1 MPNTNYTLNYPILID
16 SMQKYMLRT
25 DDPFVDQIPYLIQ
38 QGIIR
43 IYNNAKDLGFEIRTE
58 IVNNTVGSSSIR
70 KPGNWRETV
79 SILMFDN
86 ATRTASYLLPR
97 SREFNLTYWPAGY
110 LNLTGRPKYYNDGVH
125 NLNNVDIANTY
136 GQFYWNVIP
145 NLDQAYTFDIIYLGI
160 PLFDANN
167 PTNFLTQR
175 YPNLLL
181 YSCLIE
187 ACLFLDDEE
196 KRNKY
201 QTMFDQE
208 LDTINRMNTGRSAD
222 RTVIRDNN

>member
-1 MPNTNYTLNYPILID
+1 MAMTYEGLANDLTL
-16 SMQKYMLRT
+16 YMLRT
-25 DDPFVDQIPYLIQ
+25 DQPFVAKLPDLIQ

-43 IYNNAKDLGFEIRTE
+43 VYNNAKDLGFEIRTE

-110 LNLTGRPKYYNDGVH
+110 LNMTGRPKYYSDGVF

-136 GQFYWNVIP
+136 GEFYWNIIP

-160 PLFDANN
+160 PLFNADN
-167 PTNFLTQR
+167 PVNFLTQR

-201 QTMFDQE
+201 QSMFDQE
-208 LDTINRMNTGRSAD
+208 LETINRMNTDRSAD
-222 RTVIRDNN
+222 RTVIRANN

>member
-1 MPNTNYTLNYPILID
+1 MAMTYEGLANDLSL
-16 SMQKYMLRT
+16 YMLRT
-25 DDPFVDQIPYLIQ
+25 DQPFVAKIPDLIQ
-38 QGIIR
+38 QGTIR
-43 IYNNAKDLGFEIRTE
+43 VYNNAKDLGFEIRYKLVTDNGA
-58 IVNNTVGSSSIR
+58 IGTSSII
-70 KPGNWRETV
+70 KPGNWRETI

-86 ATRTASYLLPR
+86 ATQTTSYLLPR
-97 SREFNLTYWPAGY
+97 SREFCLTYWNIQQGT
-110 LNLTGRPKYYNDGVH
+110 TGRPKYYADSV
-125 NLNNVDIANTY
+125 LNNNNEDLRNTY
-136 GQFYWNVIP
+136 GEFYWTVVP
-145 NLDQAYTFDIIYLGI
+145 NLNQAYTFNIQYLGI
-160 PLFDANN
+160 PLFNADN

>member
-1 MPNTNYTLNYPILID
+1 MTYEGLANDLSL
-16 SMQKYMLRT
+16 YMLRT
-25 DDPFVDQIPYLIQ
+25 DQPFVAKIPDLIQ
-38 QGIIR
+38 QGTIR
-43 IYNNAKDLGFEIRTE
+43 VYNNAKDLGFEIRTE
-58 IVNNTVGSSSIR
+58 IVNNTVDSSSIR
-70 KPGNWRETV
+70 KPGNWRETI

-86 ATRTASYLLPR
+86 ATQTTSYLLPR
-97 SREFNLTYWPAGY
+97 SREFCLTYWNNQQGT
-110 LNLTGRPKYYNDGVH
+110 TGRPKYYADSV
-125 NLNNVDIANTY
+125 LNNNNEDLRNTY
-136 GQFYWNVIP
+136 GEFYWTVVP
-145 NLDQAYTFDIIYLGI
+145 NLDQAYTFNIQYLGI
-160 PLFDANN
+160 PLFNADN

>member
-1 MPNTNYTLNYPILID
+1 MAMTYEGLANDLTL
-16 SMQKYMLRT
+16 YMLRT
-25 DDPFVDQIPYLIQ
+25 DQPFVAKLPDLIQ

-43 IYNNAKDLGFEIRTE
+43 VYNNAKDLGFEIVIRIDNVVAGT
-58 IVNNTVGSSSIR
+58 TVIA
-70 KPGNWRETV
+70 KPGNWRETI
-79 SILMFDN
+79 SIQMINPDTTDITF
-86 ATRTASYLLPR
+86 LLPR
-97 SREFNLTYWPAGY
+97 GFEFCKTTWPY
-110 LNLTGRPKYYNDGVH
+110 YYNTNIRSKPKFYSDTFG
-125 NLNNVDIANTY
+125 NLNNADVNNTY
-136 GQFYWNVIP
+136 GNMGWLISPTTDRIYNFTIV
-145 NLDQAYTFDIIYLGI
+145 YLGI
-160 PLFDANN
+160 PLFNADR
-167 PTNFLTQR
+167 PVNFLTQR

-208 LDTINRMNTGRSAD
+208 LETINRMNTGRSAD

>member
-1 MPNTNYTLNYPILID
+1 MAMTYQGLANDLSL
-16 SMQKYMLRT
+16 YMLRT
-25 DDPFVDQIPYLIQ
+25 DQPFVAKIPDLIQ

-43 IYNNAKDLGFEIRTE
+43 VYNNAKDLGFGIRYELVTDNGA
-58 IVNNTVGSSSIR
+58 IGTSSVR
-70 KPGNWRETV
+70 KPGNWRETI

-86 ATRTASYLLPR
+86 ATQTTSYLLPR
-97 SREFNLTYWPAGY
+97 SREFCLTYWNNQQGT
-110 LNLTGRPKYYNDGVH
+110 TGRPKYYADSV
-125 NLNNVDIANTY
+125 LNNNNEDLTNTY
-136 GQFYWNVIP
+136 GEFYWTVVP
-145 NLDQAYTFDIIYLGI
+145 NLDQAYTFNIQYLGI
-160 PLFDANN
+160 PLFNADN

>member
-1 MPNTNYTLNYPILID
+1 MAMTYEGLANDLTL
-16 SMQKYMLRT
+16 YMLRT
-25 DDPFVDQIPYLIQ
+25 DQPFVAKLPDLIQ

-43 IYNNAKDLGFEIRTE
+43 VYNNAKDLGFEIRTE
-58 IVNNTVGSSSIR
+58 IVNNTVGSSTIR

-110 LNLTGRPKYYNDGVH
+110 LNMTGRPKYYSDGVY

-136 GQFYWNVIP
+136 GEFYWNIIP
-145 NLDQAYTFDIIYLGI
+145 NLDQTYTFDIIYLGI
-160 PLFDANN
+160 PLFNAAN

-201 QTMFDQE
+201 QSMFDQE
-208 LDTINRMNTGRSAD
+208 LETINRMNTDRSAD
-222 RTVIRDNN
+222 RTVIRANN

>member
-1 MPNTNYTLNYPILID
+1 MAMTYEGLANDLSL
-16 SMQKYMLRT
+16 YMLRT
-25 DDPFVDQIPYLIQ
+25 DQPFVAKIPDLIQ
-38 QGIIR
+38 QGTIR
-43 IYNNAKDLGFEIRTE
+43 VYNNAKDLGFEIRTE
-58 IVNNTVGSSSIR
+58 IVNNNVGSSSIR
-70 KPGNWRETV
+70 KPGNWRETIG
-79 SILMFDN
+79 ILMFDN
-86 ATRTASYLLPR
+86 ATQATSYLLPR
-97 SREFNLTYWPAGY
+97 SREFCLTYWNNQQGT
-110 LNLTGRPKYYNDGVH
+110 TGRPKYYADSV
-125 NLNNVDIANTY
+125 LNNNNEDLRNTY
-136 GQFYWNVIP
+136 GEFYWTVVP
-145 NLDQAYTFDIIYLGI
+145 NLDQAYTFNIQYLGI
-160 PLFDANN
+160 PLFNADN

>member
-1 MPNTNYTLNYPILID
+1 MAMTYEGLANDLSL
-16 SMQKYMLRT
+16 YMLRT
-25 DDPFVDQIPYLIQ
+25 DQPFVAKIPDLIQ
-38 QGIIR
+38 QGTIR
-43 IYNNAKDLGFEIRTE
+43 VYNNAKDLGFEIRTE
-58 IVNNTVGSSSIR
+58 IVNNNVGSSSIR
-70 KPGNWRETV
+70 KPGNWRETIG
-79 SILMFDN
+79 ILMFDN
-86 ATRTASYLLPR
+86 ATQATSYLLPR
-97 SREFNLTYWPAGY
+97 SREFCLTYWNNQQGT
-110 LNLTGRPKYYNDGVH
+110 TGRPKYYADSV
-125 NLNNVDIANTY
+125 LNNNNEDLRNTY
-136 GQFYWNVIP
+136 GEFYWTVVP
-145 NLDQAYTFDIIYLGI
+145 NLDQAYTFNIQYLGI
-160 PLFDANN
+160 PLFNADN

-208 LDTINRMNTGRSAD
+208 LETINRMNTGRSAD

>member
-1 MPNTNYTLNYPILID
+1 MAMTYEGLANDLTL
-16 SMQKYMLRT
+16 YMLRT
-25 DDPFVDQIPYLIQ
+25 DQPFVAKIPDLIQ
-38 QGIIR
+38 QGTIR
-43 IYNNAKDLGFEIRTE
+43 VYNNAKDLGFEIRTE

-70 KPGNWRETV
+70 KPGNWRETI

-86 ATRTASYLLPR
+86 ATQTTSYLLPR
-97 SREFNLTYWPAGY
+97 SREFCLTYWNNQQG
-110 LNLTGRPKYYNDGVH
+110 NTGRPKYYADSV
-125 NLNNVDIANTY
+125 LNNNNEDLTNTY
-136 GQFYWNVIP
+136 GKFYWTVVP
-145 NLDQAYTFDIIYLGI
+145 NLDQAYTFNIQYLGI
-160 PLFDANN
+160 PLFNADN

>member
-1 MPNTNYTLNYPILID
+1 MTMTYEGLANDLTL
-16 SMQKYMLRT
+16 YMLRS
-25 DDPFVDQIPYLIQ
+25 DQPFVAKLPDLIQ

-43 IYNNAKDLGFEIRTE
+43 VYNNAKDLGFEIRTE
-58 IVNNTVGSSSIR
+58 IVNNTIGSSSIK
-70 KPGNWRETV
+70 KPGNWRETI

-86 ATRTASYLLPR
+86 ATQTASYLLPR

-110 LNLTGRPKYYNDGVH
+110 QNETGRPKYYSDGVY

-136 GQFYWNVIP
+136 GNFYWNVIP

-160 PLFDANN
+160 PLFNADN
-167 PTNFLTQR
+167 PVNFLTQR

-187 ACLFLDDEE
+187 ASIFLDNED

-201 QTMFDQE
+201 QMMFKEE
-208 LDTINRMNTGRSAD
+208 LDTINRMNSDRSAD
-222 RTVIRDNN
+222 RTIVRDNN

>member
-1 MPNTNYTLNYPILID
+1 MPNTNYTLSYPILIE

-38 QGIIR
+38 QGTIR
-43 IYNNAKDLGFEIRTE
+43 VYNNAKDLGFEIITTFRNIPAGTF
-58 IVNNTVGSSSIR
+58 VLD
-70 KPGNWRETV
+70 KPGNWLETISIQMYDANFSV
-79 SILMFDN
+79 SF
-86 ATRTASYLLPR
+86 LLPR
-97 SREFNLTYWPAGY
+97 SYDFCRTYWPFYQNTTRAK
-110 LNLTGRPKYYNDGVH
+110 PKYYADH
-125 NLNNVDIANTY
+125 TTNLNNNQLPNTY
-136 GQFYWNVIP
+136 GRFKWFFAPVSDAVYNFDVI
-145 NLDQAYTFDIIYLGI
+145 YRGI
-160 PLFDANN
+160 PLFNADN
-167 PTNFLTQR
+167 PVNFLTQR

-208 LDTINRMNTGRSAD
+208 LETINRMNTGRSAD

>member
-1 MPNTNYTLNYPILID
+1 MNYTSLILD
-16 SMQKYMLRT
+16 MQTYMLRT
-25 DDPFVDQIPYLIQ
+25 DNPYVAKIPDLIE

-43 IYNNAKDLGFEIRTE
+43 VYNNAKDLGFEISTQTALQANR
-58 IVNNTVGSSSIR
+58 NLLN
-70 KPGNWRETV
+70 KPSNWRETIDIQMIDG
-79 SILMFDN
+79 SNNIIF
-86 ATRTASYLLPR
+86 LLPR
-97 SREFNLTYWPAGY
+97 TYEFCKTYWPYNTTA
-110 LNLTGRPKYYNDGVH
+110 NVAKPKYYADLVTGS
-125 NLNNVDIANTY
+125 NNTANGY
-136 GQFYWNVIP
+136 GGWFISP
-145 NLDQAYTFDIIYLGI
+145 STDTGYTFNIKYLGI
-160 PLFDANN
+160 PLFNN
-167 PTNFLTQR
+167 IYQTNFLTQR

-208 LDTINRMNTGRSAD
+208 LDTINRMNTSRSAD

>member
-1 MPNTNYTLNYPILID
+1 MAMTYEGLANDLSL
-16 SMQKYMLRT
+16 YMLRT
-25 DDPFVDQIPYLIQ
+25 DQPFVAKIPDLIQ

-43 IYNNAKDLGFEIRTE
+43 VYNNAKDLGFEIRTE
-58 IVNNTVGSSSIR
+58 IVNNTIGSSTIK
-70 KPGNWRETV
+70 KPGNWRETI

-86 ATRTASYLLPR
+86 ATKTTSYLLPR
-97 SREFNLTYWPAGY
+97 SREFCLTYWNNQQG
-110 LNLTGRPKYYNDGVH
+110 NTGRPKYYSDSV
-125 NLNNVDIANTY
+125 LNNNNEDLRNTY
-136 GQFYWNVIP
+136 GDFFWTVVP
-145 NLDQAYTFDIIYLGI
+145 NLDQAYIFNIQYLGI
-160 PLFDANN
+160 PLFNEDNS
-167 PTNFLTQR
+167 TNFLTQR

-201 QTMFDQE
+201 QTMFEQE
-208 LDTINRMNTGRSAD
+208 LDTINKMNTGRSAD

>member
-1 MPNTNYTLNYPILID
+1 MAMTYEGLANDLSL
-16 SMQKYMLRT
+16 YMLRT
-25 DDPFVDQIPYLIQ
+25 DQPFIAKIPDLIQ

-43 IYNNAKDLGFEIRTE
+43 VYNNAKDLGFEIRTE
-58 IVNNTVGSSSIR
+58 IVNNTIGTSTIR
-70 KPGNWRETV
+70 KPANWRETV

-86 ATRTASYLLPR
+86 ATQTTSYLLPR
-97 SREFNLTYWPAGY
+97 SREFCLTYWNNQQG
-110 LNLTGRPKYYNDGVH
+110 NTGRPKYYADSV
-125 NLNNVDIANTY
+125 LNNNNEDLRNTY
-136 GQFYWNVIP
+136 GEFYWTVVP
-145 NLDQAYTFDIIYLGI
+145 NLDQAYTFNIQYLGI
-160 PLFDANN
+160 PLFDVNN

-201 QTMFDQE
+201 QAMFDQE
-208 LDTINRMNTGRSAD
+208 LETINRMNTGRSAD

>member
-1 MPNTNYTLNYPILID
+1 MAMTYEGLANDLSL
-16 SMQKYMLRT
+16 YMLRT
-25 DDPFVDQIPYLIQ
+25 DQPFVAKIPDLIQ
-38 QGIIR
+38 QGTIR
-43 IYNNAKDLGFEIRTE
+43 VYNNAKDLGFEIRTE
-58 IVNNTVGSSSIR
+58 IVNNNVGSSSIR
-70 KPGNWRETV
+70 KPGNWRETIG
-79 SILMFDN
+79 ILMFDN
-86 ATRTASYLLPR
+86 ATQTTSYLLPR
-97 SREFNLTYWPAGY
+97 SREFCLTYWNNQQGT
-110 LNLTGRPKYYNDGVH
+110 TGRPKYYADSV
-125 NLNNVDIANTY
+125 LNNNNEDLRNTY
-136 GQFYWNVIP
+136 GEFYWTVVP
-145 NLDQAYTFDIIYLGI
+145 NLDQAYTFNIQYLGI
-160 PLFDANN
+160 PLFNADN

-208 LDTINRMNTGRSAD
+208 LETINRMNTGRSAD

>member
-1 MPNTNYTLNYPILID
+1 MTYEGLANDLSL
-16 SMQKYMLRT
+16 YMLRT
-25 DDPFVDQIPYLIQ
+25 DQPFVAKIPDLIQ
-38 QGIIR
+38 QGTIR
-43 IYNNAKDLGFEIRTE
+43 VYNNAKDLGFEIRTE
-58 IVNNTVGSSSIR
+58 IVNNNVGSSSIR

-86 ATRTASYLLPR
+86 ATRTSSYLLPR
-97 SREFNLTYWPAGY
+97 SREFCLTYWNNQQGT
-110 LNLTGRPKYYNDGVH
+110 TGRPKYYADSV
-125 NLNNVDIANTY
+125 LNNNNEDLRNTY
-136 GQFYWNVIP
+136 GEFYWTVVP
-145 NLDQAYTFDIIYLGI
+145 NLDQAYTFNIQYLGI
-160 PLFDANN
+160 PLFNADN

>member
-1 MPNTNYTLNYPILID
+1 MAMTYEGLANDLTL
-16 SMQKYMLRT
+16 YMLRT
-25 DDPFVDQIPYLIQ
+25 DQPFIAKLPDLIQ

-43 IYNNAKDLGFEIRTE
+43 IYNNAKDLGFEIVTDINN
-58 IVNNTVGSSSIR
+58 IVAGTTVIA
-70 KPGNWRETV
+70 KPGNWKETI
-79 SILMFDN
+79 SIQMINPD
-86 ATRTASYLLPR
+86 TTDIILLQPR
-97 SREFNLTYWPAGY
+97 SFEFCKSYWPYYSNA
-110 LNLTGRPKYYNDGVH
+110 NKQAIPKYYSDLPVNQNNN
-125 NLNNVDIANTY
+125 NLRNSYGAMQWLITPTTDRTY
-136 GQFYWNVIP
+136 NFV
-145 NLDQAYTFDIIYLGI
+145 IIYLGI
-160 PLFDANN
+160 PLFNADN
-167 PTNFLTQR
+167 PVNFLTQR

-187 ACLFLDDEE
+187 ASLFLDDEE

>member
-1 MPNTNYTLNYPILID
+1 MAMTYEGLANDLTL
-16 SMQKYMLRT
+16 YMLRT
-25 DDPFVDQIPYLIQ
+25 DQPFVAKIPDLIQ
-38 QGIIR
+38 QGTIR
-43 IYNNAKDLGFEIRTE
+43 VYNNAKDLGFEIRTE

-70 KPGNWRETV
+70 KPGNWRETI

-86 ATRTASYLLPR
+86 ATQTTSYLLPR
-97 SREFNLTYWPAGY
+97 SREFCLTYWNNQQGT
-110 LNLTGRPKYYNDGVH
+110 TGRPKYYANSV
-125 NLNNVDIANTY
+125 LNNNNEDLTNTY
-136 GQFYWNVIP
+136 GEFYWTVVP
-145 NLDQAYTFDIIYLGI
+145 NLDQAYTFNIQYLGI